1 MSLRN
6 PEYISQEFDLEHGDT
21 QILKIDRNS
30 QNN

>member
-6 PEYISQEFDLEHGDT
+6 PEYVSQEFALEHGDM